1 MYVLIFIKG
10 MKFMS
15 KKTKKLVV
23 WIMLIVMIASVLAGV
38 IAYLI

>member
-1 MYVLIFIKG
+1 
-10 MKFMS
+10 MS